1 MNRLGEI
8 LEERYPNRQAFT
20 DTLGIEYIDP
30 LMISKFAEGKANP
43 IPKDAHKIADV
54 LGGVLGEP
62 LERIWHPSDLDYG
75 VSLARQNN
83 SAESLASVK
92 KDIRSKVTVKKCYRI
107 PKSTAEWFTL
117 DKLQACGY
125 TSGQSWYDACVRRL
139 RGEYGAICKAKKI
152 AAATD
157 IATTA

>member
-8 LEERYPNRQAFT
+8 LESRNITQKA
-20 DTLGIEYIDP
+20 
-30 LMISKFAEGKANP
+30 FAEQIGIDAPLLNKIKQGHCNP
-43 IPKDAHKIADV
+43 IPADAHKIANT
-54 LGGVLGEP
+54 LNEP
-62 LERIWHPSDLDYG
+62 LTRIWHSSDLDYG
-75 VSLARQNN
+75 VSPARQNN
-83 SAESLASVK
+83 SAERLASVK
-92 KDIRSKVTVKKCYRI
+92 KDLRSKVTVKKCYRI

-139 RGEYGAICKAKKI
+139 KGEYGAICKAKKI